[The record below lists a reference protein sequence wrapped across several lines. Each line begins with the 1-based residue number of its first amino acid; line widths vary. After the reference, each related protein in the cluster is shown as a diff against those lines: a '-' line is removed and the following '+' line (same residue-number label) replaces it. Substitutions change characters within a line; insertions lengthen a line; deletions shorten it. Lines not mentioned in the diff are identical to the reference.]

1 MRDLGLELERMAS
14 TILIL
19 SHTME
24 DLGNQ
29 LKKDETL
36 VNDPAKYQRARRNI
50 QNNMGKDLI
59 LITMMLIIKIH
70 LNHSKDAMR
79 YAGPALSTVSKFVIP
94 LARPAPRRLGIVR
107 PRP

>member
-1 MRDLGLELERMAS
+1 
-14 TILIL
+14 
-19 SHTME
+19 ME

-59 LITMMLIIKIH
+59 LITMMLVIKIH
-70 LNHSKDAMR
+70 LNH
-79 YAGPALSTVSKFVIP
+79 
-94 LARPAPRRLGIVR
+94 
-107 PRP
+107 

>member
-1 MRDLGLELERMAS
+1 
-14 TILIL
+14 
-19 SHTME
+19 ME

-59 LITMMLIIKIH
+59 TMMLIIKIH
-70 LNHSKDAMR
+70 LNH
-79 YAGPALSTVSKFVIP
+79 
-94 LARPAPRRLGIVR
+94 
-107 PRP
+107 

>member
-36 VNDPAKYQRARRNI
+36 VNDPVKYQRARRNI

-59 LITMMLIIKIH
+59 LITMMLVIKIH
-70 LNHSKDAMR
+70 LNH
-79 YAGPALSTVSKFVIP
+79 
-94 LARPAPRRLGIVR
+94 
-107 PRP
+107 